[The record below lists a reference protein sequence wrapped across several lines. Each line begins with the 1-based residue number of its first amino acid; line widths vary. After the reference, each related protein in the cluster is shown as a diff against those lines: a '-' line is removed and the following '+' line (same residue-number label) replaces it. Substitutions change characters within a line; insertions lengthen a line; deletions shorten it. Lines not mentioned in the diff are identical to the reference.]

1 MPVRDA
7 QVQEHIL
14 RPQPGA
20 GGGAALPLAGGVVV
34 DEVLLGAGPELVL
47 VGPEAVSGGEDV
59 LLRDQN
65 STAVRVDAAALT
77 AKITYDSEI

>member
-1 MPVRDA
+1 MIVLPVRHA
-7 QVQEHIL
+7 QVKEDIL

-34 DEVLLGAGPELVL
+34 DQVLLGAGPKLVF
-47 VGPEAVSGGEDV
+47 VGPEAVSGREDV

-65 STAVRVDAAALT
+65 STAVRVDAAA
-77 AKITYDSEI
+77 